1 MPINFGIAN
10 CRIVKIR
17 LIQLEFKNKII
28 CMHEASVTLHGFVVS
43 RSMYYN
49 LSINFSSN
57 STKQMA
63 FDEIII
69 YTRIYDTLNQ
79 PSDFSNVTTATPS
92 LNNRT
97 LSTSP
102 PPFLFFWK
110 WIVIVSSLVE
120 GERFLTIT
128 LLEGMSWWTAHHCG
142 CMSLALTLN
151 ALVMLA

>member
-1 MPINFGIAN
+1 M
-10 CRIVKIR
+10 VKYVV
-17 LIQLEFKNKII
+17 LEDEYLFNDDAHKLKLEMRPAALWKYDLFNWSFSNNKII
-28 CMHEASVTLHGFVVS
+28 CMREASVTLHGFVVS

-102 PPFLFFWK
+102 PPFLFF
-110 WIVIVSSLVE
+110 
-120 GERFLTIT
+120 
-128 LLEGMSWWTAHHCG
+128 
-142 CMSLALTLN
+142 
-151 ALVMLA
+151 